1 MAQDKRQIAPL
12 GSNTLDASNR
22 YIMHQVSK
30 LDTLAGV
37 AIKYGVEVADVKRSN
52 GLVADLQMFAHKTL
66 KIPVGRRHPVASTS
80 VKLENSSLSGCPLSS
95 RNGFRKPDAGNN
107 QDKKARDKRPLSSAM
122 NLLRGYYGLS
132 LPAAQADVNN
142 AGMEMA
148 TYKPEIEE
156 HSDDELFSHM
166 TAVSSLVK
174 TSHRSSNGAHHSR
187 ENGREMNSKTPS
199 VFIGESSQMEV
210 VQASASVDTSNER
223 SVRRRFKP
231 DTINPPAEIC
241 NTVEVKQDTSI
252 LDRKLPVSGLLGGME
267 SSGGLPISILK
278 VLDGALAGGKGK
290 ESPILKV
297 RKSSSTSSLQDQ
309 TIPQVNIGAQKYGLK
324 VEVKSGTSLSQGV
337 AKNSSDLPPTKL
349 LNHRF
354 KAALD

>member
-1 MAQDKRQIAPL
+1 MAQDKRQTARL
-12 GSNTLDASNR
+12 GSSTLDASNR

-52 GLVADLQMFAHKTL
+52 GLVTDFQMFAHKTL

-80 VKLENSSLSGCPLSS
+80 VKLESSSSSGCPLSS

-132 LPAAQADVNN
+132 LPAAQADVIN

-148 TYKPEIEE
+148 TYKPEVEE
-156 HSDDELFSHM
+156 HSDDELSFPM
-166 TAVSSLVK
+166 TAVSSLLK
-174 TSHRSSNGAHHSR
+174 TSHRSSNGTHHSR

-199 VFIGESSQMEV
+199 EVIGESCQMEV
-210 VQASASVDTSNER
+210 VQVSAAGDSNER

-231 DTINPPAEIC
+231 DTINPSAEIC
-241 NTVEVKQDTSI
+241 NMVEVKQDMSI

-309 TIPQVNIGAQKYGLK
+309 TISQVNIGAQKYGLK